1 MKSVQEILDIVII
14 HGYFNSHFEVHRTS
28 PYMCIALD
36 CAAVN
41 GVITRSEGHMA
52 ATAILEYLRPTG
64 RASLDSA
71 LQQSYL
77 PNNFERR
84 LRLYRNWADR
94 PTLTPK
100 VLH

>member
-1 MKSVQEILDIVII
+1 
-14 HGYFNSHFEVHRTS
+14 
-28 PYMCIALD
+28 MCVALD
-36 CAAVN
+36 SAAVN
-41 GVITRSEGHMA
+41 GVISRSEEHMA
-52 ATAILEYLRPTG
+52 ATAILEYLEPTG
-64 RASLDSA
+64 RDSLDAA

-100 VLH
+100 ELH